1 LPLLSKVAKRNFII
15 PASSSKNKRVF
26 SCGGSFVSKKRN
38 KLAPKKL
45 EDMMIIKENK
55 STIQAFK
62 AKNTSKLMKPLIMTK
77 KTAKY
82 FSMSMMKTQT
92 QTLRKRRR
100 KRRRWRKSWISY
112 TM

>member
-1 LPLLSKVAKRNFII
+1 MNYSFSKRGQSILKWWRRFDKLLPLLSKVAKINFII

-45 EDMMIIKENK
+45 EDMIIIKENK

-62 AKNTSKLMKPLIMTK
+62 SKNTSKL
-77 KTAKY
+77 
-82 FSMSMMKTQT
+82 
-92 QTLRKRRR
+92 
-100 KRRRWRKSWISY
+100 
-112 TM
+112 